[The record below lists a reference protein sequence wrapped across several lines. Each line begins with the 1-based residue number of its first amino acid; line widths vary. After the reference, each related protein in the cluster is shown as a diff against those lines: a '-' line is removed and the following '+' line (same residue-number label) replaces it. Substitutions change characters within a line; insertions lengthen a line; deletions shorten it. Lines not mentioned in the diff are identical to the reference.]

1 MAMAIAFSFLS
12 SSLEERIEVR
22 SRPSLISDPPTDGF
36 AVANLCL
43 PRRLL
48 AKTFGVV

>member
-22 SRPSLISDPPTDGF
+22 SRPSDPPTDG
-36 AVANLCL
+36 LI
-43 PRRLL
+43 R
-48 AKTFGVV
+48 